1 MTKLYLNHNYFLGK
15 SSLISALL
23 RMAQVKGTILIDD
36 IDTAGITLQ
45 TLRSKIAIIPQ
56 DPVLFSGTLRL

>member
-1 MTKLYLNHNYFLGK
+1 M
-15 SSLISALL
+15 ISALL
-23 RMAQVKGTILIDD
+23 RMAQVKGTILIDE